1 MTKTEQRENFIVK
14 KIIDNRKINEIIA
27 TEIVEN
33 TVVMLNAKDIEIQNI
48 DHLGIV
54 AGIIDAIGLVETI
67 NELIGEE
74 KGEKV
79 SPGHV
84 VKAMILNGLGFVSKP
99 LYMFPKYFETIAC
112 EHLIGAGVK
121 PEYLNDDKLG
131 RVMDKLFIKGLN
143 TIFLKIALN
152 AVKKFNIS
160 LLSSHLDSSS
170 MHVHGQY
177 NTSLPEVIFENQQ
190 TENTQKS
197 EELAVKS
204 LKEITITYGYSR
216 DHRPDLKQFIIELIC
231 SGDGDIPIFL
241 KLASGN
247 QSDSS
252 CFGKIAVEYQKQIEV
267 NSLIVADCALYTESN
282 LKLMSELRWLCRVPL
297 SIKTAQSLIS
307 TLPELEFIDS
317 NLPGYRFF
325 SKTVTY
331 GEIEQRWLVVQ
342 SQDRRESDLRKLSQK
357 IIKAESKAIQDLK
370 KLSQEKFACEADA
383 IKALSKL
390 SKQFKY
396 HQIQESKV
404 AKIISNKKDNLAG
417 ISYQISATVS
427 KNESKINT
435 EILSAGRFIIATN
448 VLDSN
453 ELSDDSMLS
462 EYKAQQSCE
471 RGFGFLKDPLFFADS
486 IFLKSPERIES
497 LGMIMGLCLLVYT
510 LAQRQV
516 RAALSE
522 SKSTIKNQLGKAT
535 DHPTLRWIFQCF
547 QCTHLVEFH
556 NEKHVSNWTQ
566 DRDFILNLFPDHCL
580 RYYQLIT

>member
-1 MTKTEQRENFIVK
+1 MENSVVK
-14 KIIDNRKINEIIA
+14 LKAQE
-27 TEIVEN
+27 
-33 TVVMLNAKDIEIQNI
+33 MEIQNI

-74 KGEKV
+74 KGEKI

-99 LYMFPKYFETIAC
+99 LYMFPQYFETIAC

-131 RVMDKLFIKGLN
+131 RVMDKLFIKGLD
-143 TIFLKIALN
+143 TIFFIIALKT
-152 AVKKFNIS
+152 AKKFGVS
-160 LLSSHLDSSS
+160 LSSSHLDSSS
-170 MHVHGQY
+170 MHVHGEY

-190 TENTQKS
+190 TENTQYS

-204 LKEITITYGYSR
+204 PQEITITYGYSR

-247 QSDSS
+247 QADSS
-252 CFGKIAVEYQKQIEV
+252 CFGKIAVEYQKQIKV
-267 NSLIVADCALYTESN
+267 DSLIVADCALYTESN

-297 SIKTAQSLIS
+297 SIKTAQALIS
-307 TLPELEFIDS
+307 TLPESEFIAS
-317 NLPGYRFF
+317 NLQRYRFA
-325 SKTVTY
+325 SKTVNY
-331 GEIEQRWLVVQ
+331 AGIEQRWLIVQ
-342 SQDRRESDLRKLSQK
+342 SQDRKESDLHRLSQK
-357 IIKAESKAIQDLK
+357 ISKAESKAVQELK
-370 KLSQEKFACEADA
+370 KLSREKFACEADA

-404 AKIISNKKDNLAG
+404 TEILSNKKDNQAET
-417 ISYQISATVS
+417 SYQISATVS
-427 KNESKINT
+427 QNESKIKT
-435 EILSAGRFIIATN
+435 EVLSAGRFIIATN
-448 VLDSN
+448 VLESS
-453 ELSDDSMLS
+453 ELSDDSILS

-471 RGFGFLKDPLFFADS
+471 RGFAFLKDPLFFADS
-486 IFLKSPERIES
+486 IFLKASERIES

-510 LAQRQV
+510 LAQRQI
-516 RAALSE
+516 RAALKE

-535 DHPTLRWIFQCF
+535 DRPTLRWIFQCF
-547 QCTHLVEFH
+547 QCIHLVEFN
-556 NEKHVSNWTQ
+556 NEKQISNWTQ
-566 DRDFILNLFPDHCL
+566 NRDFILNLLPDDCL

>member
-1 MTKTEQRENFIVK
+1 VDKSVVK
-14 KIIDNRKINEIIA
+14 LKPQE
-27 TEIVEN
+27 
-33 TVVMLNAKDIEIQNI
+33 MEIQNI

-54 AGIIDAIGLVETI
+54 AGIIDAIGLVEII
-67 NELIGEE
+67 NELIVEE
-74 KGEKV
+74 TGEKV

-99 LYMFPKYFETIAC
+99 LYMFSQYFETIAC

-131 RVMDKLFIKGLN
+131 RVLDKLFIKGLD
-143 TIFLKIALN
+143 TVFFIIALK
-152 AVKKFNIS
+152 AAKKFGVS
-160 LLSSHLDSSS
+160 LSSSHLDASS

-177 NTSLPEVIFENQQ
+177 NTNLPEVIFENQP
-190 TENTQKS
+190 TENTQET
-197 EELAVKS
+197 EEIAVKS
-204 LKEITITYGYSR
+204 PKEITITYGYSR

-247 QSDSS
+247 QADSS
-252 CFGKIAVEYQKQIEV
+252 CFGKIAVEYQKQLEV

-282 LKLMSELRWLCRVPL
+282 LKLMSDLRWLCRVPL
-297 SIKTAQSLIS
+297 SIKAGQSLIS
-307 TLPELEFIDS
+307 TLPESEFIDS
-317 NLPGYRFF
+317 KLPGYKLASR
-325 SKTVTY
+325 TVNY
-331 GEIEQRWLVVQ
+331 AGIEQRWLVVQ
-342 SQDRRESDLRKLSQK
+342 SQQRRESDLRKLSQK
-357 IIKAESKAIQDLK
+357 ISKAESKAVQELK

-383 IKALSKL
+383 VKALSKL

-396 HQIQESKV
+396 HQIQSSKV
-404 AKIISNKKDNLAG
+404 TENKSNKKDSSAG
-417 ISYQISATVS
+417 TSYQISATVS

-448 VLDSN
+448 VLESS
-453 ELSDDSMLS
+453 ELSQELMLS

-471 RGFGFLKDPLFFADS
+471 RGFAFLKDPLFFADS

-516 RAALSE
+516 RGALRE
-522 SKSTIKNQLGKAT
+522 SKSTIKNQLDKAT
-535 DHPTLRWIFQCF
+535 DRPTLRWIFQRF
-547 QCTHLVEFH
+547 QCIHLVEFN
-556 NEKHVSNWTQ
+556 NEKHVSNWTP
-566 DRDFILNLFPDHCL
+566 DRDFILNLLPDDCL
-580 RYYQLIT
+580 RYYQLVT